1 MKKKIALDMF
11 LNIVATAIPTAVL
24 QLLILPALAGRMSD
38 AAYGLLVTFI
48 SLFNVI
54 PAMLGNTL
62 NNIRLIYGE
71 EEQNKKTSDYKVLLV
86 IFTIIN
92 FVVMTVC
99 TFYYDRGVSF
109 YHLILV
115 LAISVLWLLREY
127 YLVAFRIKLNFLN
140 IVLANIFLVVG
151 YALGYVLF
159 LYTDCWQYVYI
170 IGLGLSLAFIFIKSD
185 LWKEPTKKSEKFTYI
200 SKETVFL
207 LISGVFIR
215 VIEYA
220 DRLLI
225 FPVLGGPAV
234 SIYYVATV
242 FGKVISM
249 AVTPLSSVILSYLS
263 GKGIKSNS
271 VFVNTV
277 LSSGA
282 VCSIGYIVC
291 VVLSKPLL
299 NIIYPQYVADVMP
312 YIWWTTAAAV
322 LSAMITIINPFV
334 MKYLEMKWQI
344 LINGI
349 GAVVY
354 IVVCMW
360 LMYVFDLYGFC
371 VGAVIAYVFKI
382 LMMLFIYKKYIA
394 VKVGKKDEQKTI

>member
-24 QLLILPALAGRMSD
+24 QLLILPALAGKMSD
-38 AAYGLLVTFI
+38 VAYGLLVTFI
-48 SLFNVI
+48 SLFNLI

-71 EEQNKKTSDYKVLLV
+71 EEQAKKTSDYKVLLV
-86 IFTIIN
+86 IFTMLN
-92 FVVMTVC
+92 FVIMTAC
-99 TFYYDRGVSF
+99 TFYYDRGVSV

-115 LAISVLWLLREY
+115 LIISVLWLLREY

-140 IVLANIFLVVG
+140 IVLANIFLVTG
-151 YALGYVLF
+151 YGLGYLLF
-159 LYTDCWQYVYI
+159 CHTDCWQYVYI
-170 IGLGLSLAFIFIKSD
+170 LGLGLSLAFIFVKSD
-185 LWKEPTKKSEKFTYI
+185 LWKEPVKRSDRFGYV

-215 VIEYA
+215 IIEYA

-234 SIYYVATV
+234 SVYYVATV

-263 GKGIKSNS
+263 GKGIKNNS

-282 VCSIGYIVC
+282 VCFVGYIVC
-291 VVLSKPLL
+291 ILLSKPLL

-354 IVVCMW
+354 VIVCIW
-360 LMYVFDLYGFC
+360 LMFVFDLYGFC

-394 VKVGKKDEQKTI
+394 VKVGQGNEQKTV